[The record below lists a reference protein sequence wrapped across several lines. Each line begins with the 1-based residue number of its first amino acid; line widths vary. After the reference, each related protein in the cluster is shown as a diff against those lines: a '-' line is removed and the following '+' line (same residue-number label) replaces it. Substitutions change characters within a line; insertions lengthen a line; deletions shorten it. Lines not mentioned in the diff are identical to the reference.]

1 MVLNH
6 SQTRALQALRA
17 PGGLT
22 ALQAEERWGLGGAQP
37 LYALLR
43 AGLAERTGE
52 EFTITAAGRAACP
65 FRNELLSAGPRRR
78 DETKENEMPQ
88 GVTNLT
94 RRDLLD
100 AITAAGA
107 DGITRNALVSRFLAR
122 ATESCIDLHITN
134 LVRQSPRVV
143 FRPFRGRL
151 VAACF
156 LENGEGGREKGEK
169 PPAPGAACVTD
180 VPEAEVEKIA
190 KEYAEMI
197 DFELEPPGEMPDP
210 VDRDEE
216 LIRQAGVIVDLRALV
231 AEQQDRIA
239 ELRAAQAGQIVDGDI
254 EILDPE
260 TVEIAIYSS
269 GGMDIM
275 HNDRT
280 VTLGCTVLAKLRAFL
295 GLFAEAA

>member
-1 MVLNH
+1 M
-6 SQTRALQALRA
+6 
-17 PGGLT
+17 
-22 ALQAEERWGLGGAQP
+22 
-37 LYALLR
+37 
-43 AGLAERTGE
+43 
-52 EFTITAAGRAACP
+52 
-65 FRNELLSAGPRRR
+65 
-78 DETKENEMPQ
+78 
-88 GVTNLT
+88 
-94 RRDLLD
+94 
-100 AITAAGA
+100 
-107 DGITRNALVSRFLAR
+107 
-122 ATESCIDLHITN
+122 
-134 LVRQSPRVV
+134 
-143 FRPFRGRL
+143 
-151 VAACF
+151 
-156 LENGEGGREKGEK
+156 
-169 PPAPGAACVTD
+169 TD